1 MPDVLIRDVPEEV
14 LAAIDAHARRL
25 GLSRGAYLRRVLAR
39 ELRPVGAVAV
49 ADLVAFAQRF
59 GALAEP
65 EPEGETMTAVAGAR
79 TSLRGRLK
87 GGSGVLAALLLV
99 TTVLLIPPIVQG
111 GLKLFLQRV
120 FDSLNNG
127 AVYAVTAIALVVIYK
142 ATTLIN
148 FASANIAMFGAY
160 VCWWLNVSVGV
171 PIWGA
176 IVIAMV
182 AMAATGAA
190 IERTLIRPF
199 DVNDNLP
206 VVLIT
211 FGLAAIL
218 EAFAGGLW
226 GLEFHKFPSPF
237 PADPKDRFTIG
248 GAFLRYETLGTLV
261 VMALML
267 IGVYALLNRTK
278 VGLSFRA
285 VSSNVESAR
294 LVGVRTGRTL
304 QFGWALASAL
314 GVLGACLVAK
324 QTNLEPAFMAKLV
337 IFAFAAA
344 TLGGLDSIG
353 GSVIGA
359 FIVAVVQS
367 MLTGYG
373 QEIAGLGWLKSN
385 FALVLAFVLIL
396 VVLLFKP
403 AGLYGTRR
411 IERV

>member
-1 MPDVLIRDVPEEV
+1 MCSSD
-14 LAAIDAHARRL
+14 
-25 GLSRGAYLRRVLAR
+25 
-39 ELRPVGAVAV
+39 
-49 ADLVAFAQRF
+49 
-59 GALAEP
+59 
-65 EPEGETMTAVAGAR
+65 
-79 TSLRGRLK
+79 
-87 GGSGVLAALLLV
+87 
-99 TTVLLIPPIVQG
+99 
-111 GLKLFLQRV
+111 
-120 FDSLNNG
+120 
-127 AVYAVTAIALVVIYK
+127 
-142 ATTLIN
+142 
-148 FASANIAMFGAY
+148 
-160 VCWWLNVSVGV
+160 
-171 PIWGA
+171 
-176 IVIAMV
+176 
-182 AMAATGAA
+182 
-190 IERTLIRPF
+190 
-199 DVNDNLP
+199 
-206 VVLIT
+206 
-211 FGLAAIL
+211 
-218 EAFAGGLW
+218 
-226 GLEFHKFPSPF
+226 
-237 PADPKDRFTIG
+237 
-248 GAFLRYETLGTLV
+248 LRYETLGTLFV
-261 VMALML
+261 LGLML
-267 IGVYALLNRTK
+267 VGVYALLNKTK
-278 VGLSFRA
+278 VGLAFRA

-373 QEIAGLGWLKSN
+373 QEVPGLGWLKSN

>member
-1 MPDVLIRDVPEEV
+1 
-14 LAAIDAHARRL
+14 
-25 GLSRGAYLRRVLAR
+25 
-39 ELRPVGAVAV
+39 
-49 ADLVAFAQRF
+49 
-59 GALAEP
+59 
-65 EPEGETMTAVAGAR
+65 MTAVT
-79 TSLRGRLK
+79 TSAQKPLLTKLK
-87 GGSGVLAALLLV
+87 SGSGVL
-99 TTVLLIPPIVQG
+99 TVVFAVILIALIPPIIQG

-127 AVYAVTAIALVVIYK
+127 AVYAVTAIALVIIFK

-148 FASANIAMFGAY
+148 FAGASIAMFGAY
-160 VCWWLNVSVGV
+160 ICWWLNTSYGF
-171 PIWGA
+171 PIWIA
-176 IVIAMV
+176 IFV
-182 AMAATGAA
+182 AMGTMAFLGAA
-190 IERTLIRPF
+190 IERSLIRPF
-199 DVNDNLP
+199 DPTDHLP

-211 FGLAAIL
+211 FGVAAIL

-237 PADPKDRFTIG
+237 PADPQDRFTIG
-248 GAFLRYETLGTLV
+248 GAFLRYETIGTLV

-267 IGVYALLNRTK
+267 VFLFALLKKTK
-278 VGLSFRA
+278 IGLAFRA

-314 GVLGACLVAK
+314 GVLGATLVAK
-324 QTNLEPAFMAKLV
+324 QTNLEPAFMAKLI

-367 MLTGYG
+367 MVTGYG
-373 QEIAGLGWLKSN
+373 QEIPGFSWLKSN

>member
-1 MPDVLIRDVPEEV
+1 
-14 LAAIDAHARRL
+14 
-25 GLSRGAYLRRVLAR
+25 
-39 ELRPVGAVAV
+39 
-49 ADLVAFAQRF
+49 
-59 GALAEP
+59 
-65 EPEGETMTAVAGAR
+65 MTAISMNAQKSIL
-79 TSLRGRLK
+79 TKLRS
-87 GGSGVLAALLLV
+87 GSA
-99 TTVLLIPPIVQG
+99 VLLIGAAVIMLFLIPPVIDG

-127 AVYAVTAIALVVIYK
+127 AVYAVTAIALVLIFK

-148 FASANIAMFGAY
+148 FAGANISMFGAY
-160 VCWWLNVSVGV
+160 ICWWLSTSIGV

-176 IVIAMV
+176 IVIAMLV
-182 AMAATGAA
+182 MAAAGAG
-190 IERTLIRPF
+190 IERVLIRPF
-199 DVNDNLP
+199 DPTDHLP

-218 EAFAGGLW
+218 EAFAGGIW

-237 PADPKDRFTIG
+237 PADPKDRYTIA
-248 GAFLRYETLGTLV
+248 GAFLRWETIGTLV
-261 VMALML
+261 AMGVMLVFL
-267 IGVYALLNRTK
+267 FLLLNKTK

-314 GVLGACLVAK
+314 GVLGATLVAK
-324 QTNLEPAFMAKLV
+324 QTNLEPAFMAKLT

-367 MLTGYG
+367 MITGYG
-373 QEIAGLGWLKSN
+373 QEVAGLGWLKSN